1 MHMQDR
7 KISAGV
13 VPYRRNSLKIAAL
26 IWFCLSG
33 IPAFAQT
40 LTVVRPSR
48 HAQSHR
54 LSDIRGGT
62 PAVNGPTEIKLFRG
76 NRVNGGE
83 SGKGGGT
90 LPDPT
95 IQTSFGPLINAT
107 PGISFDGTD
116 VFHAGYIPS
125 DSNIAVGPNHIV
137 ETVNA
142 AYTVYSKTGA
152 LLFGPNSIRSLWTG
166 LGGACSASD
175 GGDPIVQ
182 YDRAADRWMI
192 TQLGSLSNPYSEC
205 IAISTSPDP
214 MGSYFLYSYDFG
226 LYLNDYPKF
235 GIWPTATNS
244 AYLASYSLFL
254 LASLSAGSEI
264 CAYDRAAMLA
274 GQPDAMGLCY
284 SGVIADVLVPSDT
297 DGPTPPL
304 DGTPGYFLNLYSYSS
319 LALFKMTPN
328 FAAATATL
336 TQDSIGI
343 ASFSE
348 APPAPQ
354 PGTTTTLD
362 SLGDRLMNRLAF
374 RRFPDHES
382 MVVNH
387 SVAVGSRSGVRWYEL
402 RGPVSAGAGFS
413 PYQQGTYA
421 PDNSFRWMGS
431 AAMDKAGD
439 IALGYSVSSST
450 GYPSVRYTGRTPT
463 DPLGTMASE
472 ASLWEGAGSQTG
484 YSRWGDYTSMQIDPS
499 DDCTFWYVNEYLP
512 TTHPY
517 GWFTRIGSFKFS
529 GCGAPIPDFSLSAN
543 PASVTLTQGNAGNS
557 TITVSSVG
565 GFSSSVALTVSGCPA
580 NATCTLSPAS
590 VTPPAN
596 GSAASTLTI
605 ATTASTAPGTYTL
618 TINGNGSGHST
629 TVSLT
634 VNPASSDF
642 GISLSASTLTVNRGS
657 NKALTVNVTKISGS
671 SSVTLSV
678 SGLPQKTNGSF
689 SVNPVTAPG
698 SSILTI
704 SANRAA
710 RQGNYTVTVTSKY
723 GSVSHTAAFTLTIK

>member
-1 MHMQDR
+1 V
-7 KISAGV
+7 K
-13 VPYRRNSLKIAAL
+13 
-26 IWFCLSG
+26 
-33 IPAFAQT
+33 
-40 LTVVRPSR
+40 
-48 HAQSHR
+48 
-54 LSDIRGGT
+54 
-62 PAVNGPTEIKLFRG
+62 GPTEIKLFKG
-76 NRVNGGE
+76 NGKGKENG
-83 SGKGGGT
+83 SGGGT
-90 LPDPT
+90 LPDAT
-95 IQTSFGPLINAT
+95 IQTSFGPLVNAT
-107 PGISFDGTD
+107 PGTNFDGID

-142 AYTVYSKTGA
+142 SYAVYSKTGA
-152 LLFGPNSIRSLWTG
+152 LLLGPNSIRSLWTG
-166 LGGACSASD
+166 LGGSCSAND
-175 GGDPIVQ
+175 GGDPVVQ
-182 YDRAADRWMI
+182 YDRTADRWMI

-205 IAISTSPDP
+205 IAVSTSPDP
-214 MGSYFLYSYDFG
+214 MGSYSLYSYDMG
-226 LYLNDYPKF
+226 NYLNDYPKF

-244 AYLASYSLFL
+244 AYLASYSLYL
-254 LASLSAGSEI
+254 LGSFAAGSEI

-274 GQPDAMGLCY
+274 GQAAMALCY
-284 SGVIADVLVPSDT
+284 SGVIADVLLPSDA

-336 TQDSIGI
+336 TQESIGI

-354 PGTTTTLD
+354 PGTTMTLD

-382 MVVNH
+382 MVINH
-387 SVAVGSRSGVRWYEL
+387 SVTVGARSGVRWYEL
-402 RGPVSAGAGFS
+402 RGSVSTGASFS

-421 PDNSFRWMGS
+421 PDNNFRWMGS

-450 GYPSVRYTGRTPT
+450 LYPSVRYTGRTPT
-463 DPLGTMASE
+463 DPLGIMASE

-529 GCGAPIPDFSLSAN
+529 GCGAAIPDFSLSAN
-543 PASVTLTQGNAGNS
+543 PASVTLTQGNGGNS
-557 TITVSSVG
+557 TIKATSVN
-565 GFSSSVALTVSGCPA
+565 GFSGSVALTVSGCPA
-580 NATCTLSPAS
+580 NTTCTFNPAS

-596 GSAASTLTI
+596 SSTTSTLTI
-605 ATTASTAPGTYTL
+605 ATTATTPAGAYTL

-634 VNPASSDF
+634 VNAASADF
-642 GISLSASTLTVNRGS
+642 GIVLSASTLAVNRGLS
-657 NKALTVNVTKISGS
+657 NTLTVNVTQISGS

-678 SGLPQKTNGSF
+678 SGLPSRTNGGF

-704 SANRAA
+704 SANRTASRA
-710 RQGNYTVTVTSKY
+710 NYTVTVTGKY
-723 GSVSHTAAFTLTIK
+723 GSVSHTKTFTLTIK